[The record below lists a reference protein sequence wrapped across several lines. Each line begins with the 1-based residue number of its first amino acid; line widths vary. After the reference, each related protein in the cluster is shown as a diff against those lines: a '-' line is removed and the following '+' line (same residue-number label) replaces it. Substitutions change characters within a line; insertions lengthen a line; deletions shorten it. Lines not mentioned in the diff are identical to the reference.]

1 MSRLALT
8 ERLNQPM
15 RQPKEL
21 LGFTADGPT
30 AHLDDRALRYYY
42 FPRGE
47 WQRGLNLGTGFENY
61 KEKDESAIH
70 LDSILTALIEH
81 ERKNGRVDAKII
93 TWRGVLT
100 RIISLCRRPEEGLSF
115 NVTGF
120 DGQVFIEYDEDYDKQ
135 KKAQEKP
142 FPLGK
147 KFGYTGYCF
156 EKFATLPK
164 PWGECTRD
172 EIEGRYKGTVHHG
185 PEYCTLV
192 RSGVGSIKVVYAGE
206 VDSVEGEKDAKDPL
220 GRYVE
225 LKTASAINH
234 IKQAERFEDK
244 LFTSWL
250 QSFLVGT
257 HKVVYAF
264 RDRDM
269 KITAVEEYQTDKIPS
284 LVKNSKINPVPRWN
298 GNDAIN
304 FYAVF
309 LSWIKDTVE
318 DGKTY
323 KLRHDP
329 KSEFLELVPSN
340 HTVLDRKVSFLLPE
354 FVDWREGLTK

>member
-1 MSRLALT
+1 
-8 ERLNQPM
+8 M

-21 LGFTADGPT
+21 LAYTADGPK
-30 AHLDDRALRYYY
+30 AYLDDRALRYYY
-42 FPRGE
+42 FPRAE
-47 WQRGLNLGTGFENY
+47 WQRGLNLGTGFEQY
-61 KEKDESAIH
+61 KEKNETGIH

-81 ERKNGRVDAKII
+81 ERQKGRVDAKII

-100 RIISLCRRPEEGLSF
+100 RIISLCKSPEEDLSF

-120 DGQVFIEYDEDYDKQ
+120 DGQVFIEYDEEHDRQ

-142 FPLGK
+142 FPMGK

-164 PWGECTRD
+164 PWGECTRA
-172 EIEGRYKGTVHHG
+172 EIEGRYKGTVSHG

-206 VDSVEGEKDAKDPL
+206 VDSVEGEKDPKDPL

-225 LKTASAINH
+225 LKTASAIKH

-244 LFTSWL
+244 LFLSWL

-264 RDRDM
+264 RDRDLR
-269 KITAVEEYQTDKIPS
+269 ITAVEEYKTDKIPS
-284 LVKNSKINPVPRWN
+284 LVKNSKINPTPRWN

-304 FYAVF
+304 FYAVV

-323 KLRHDP
+323 KLRHTP
-329 KSEFLELVPSN
+329 NSQFLELVPSDYSLPN
-340 HTVLDRKVSFLLPE
+340 RKVSFLLPE
-354 FVDWREGLTK
+354 FVEWRESQTK